1 MSAEIRYERDLVHV
15 YMVLPAGRLCA
26 GYREE
31 MILGNRIPGFLPVQK
46 RCRDGEEEYYYDV
59 SSQVSLEEYLEHRPL
74 SSGLLRQLVFTLCC
88 LPDALYGYLLTED
101 SLFLRPETI
110 FYREEQGRFLLCLYP
125 TERQDVRGDLKEL
138 LKYLMGKADP
148 AEEACGR
155 LCYELYGLLQKEN
168 FCLPEFYG
176 VLEENPSKPPVKEP
190 EKKKRVKQLF
200 AGRRNGGIIKPA
212 RRQA

>member
-46 RCRDGEEEYYYDV
+46 RCRDGEEEYY
-59 SSQVSLEEYLEHRPL
+59 SE
-74 SSGLLRQLVFTLCC
+74 LLRQLVFTLCC

-110 FYREEQGRFLLCLYP
+110 FYQEEQGRFLLCLYP

-190 EKKKRVKQLF
+190 EKKKRDKQLF